1 MAETRKIVIEILD
14 GESGSGEKKESKE
27 KDANKEMAKTINK
40 MIHPLRTAEN
50 ATIGKVAILSYG
62 LQQAK
67 QITTQAFTF
76 NIDRKL
82 SLTENY
88 LAQNE
93 YNNFKTTIS
102 KAKSLAGT
110 VGSGAITGAQVG
122 GVWGAVIG
130 AVIGTVAWGA
140 GQYTENRANLSSYY
154 QEINTTNYNSQF
166 SRTRAG
172 LVDGGR
178 GTEN

>member
-14 GESGSGEKKESKE
+14 GDSGSGEKKTKE
-27 KDANKEMAKTINK
+27 KDPNKEMAKTVNK
-40 MIHPLRTAEN
+40 FLHPLKTKEN
-50 ATIGKVAILSYG
+50 ALMAKSAILTYS

-67 QITTQAFTF
+67 QISTQMFSF

-88 LAQNE
+88 IAQNE
-93 YNNFKTTIS
+93 FNNFKTTIS
-102 KAKSLAGT
+102 KAKSLIGT
-110 VGSGAITGAQVG
+110 AGSGAVTGAQTG
-122 GVWGAVIG
+122 GAWGAALG
-130 AVIGTVAWGA
+130 AALGAVAWGV

>member
-14 GESGSGEKKESKE
+14 GNSKEGKKEKGSKIT
-27 KDANKEMAKTINK
+27 KDADAELKESIDN
-40 MIHPLRTAEN
+40 MIHPFKNTEN
-50 ATIGKVAILSYG
+50 ATIGKVAVLSYG

-67 QITTQAFTF
+67 QLATQAFTF

-110 VGSGAITGAQVG
+110 VGSGAITGVQLG
-122 GVWGAVIG
+122 GGAVG
-130 AVIGTVAWGA
+130 AVVGA
-140 GQYTENRANLSSYY
+140 GTWGVGQYIENRANLSSYY

>member
-1 MAETRKIVIEILD
+1 MAETRKITIEILD
-14 GESGSGEKKESKE
+14 SESTGEEKHKKEP
-27 KDANKEMAKTINK
+27 DPNKQMAKTINK
-40 MIHPLRTAEN
+40 VIHPLNTAQN
-50 ATIGKVAILSYG
+50 AVIAKVAILGYG

-67 QITTQAFTF
+67 QLTTQAFTF

-102 KAKSLAGT
+102 KAKSLIGT
-110 VGSGAITGAQVG
+110 TGSGIVAGAQTG

-130 AVIGTVAWGA
+130 GVIGAATWGV

>member
-14 GESGSGEKKESKE
+14 GESGGNGEKTSKE
-27 KDANKEMAKTINK
+27 KDPNKEMAKTLNK
-40 MIHPLRTAEN
+40 VIHPLKTAESV
-50 ATIGKVAILSYG
+50 TIGKVAILSYG

-67 QITTQAFTF
+67 QIANQTF
-76 NIDRKL
+76 SFGIDRKL

-110 VGSGAITGAQVG
+110 VGSGAVAGVQVG
-122 GVWGAVIG
+122 GAWGAVIG
-130 AVIGTVAWGA
+130 AVVGTVAWGA